1 MDYRIF
7 PPEEMLEATVELPL
21 SKSVS
26 ARQLVID
33 AIAGCATEVAV
44 ADCDDTRVLSES
56 LTRRTGDVNV
66 GAAGT
71 AMRFLTA
78 FYAATEGTDVT
89 LDGSERMRRRPVGAL
104 VEALR
109 KLGADIEYAGEEGFP
124 PLRIRGRRL
133 TGGSLEMDAS
143 VSSQFTSALLMVA
156 PTMKEAL
163 HITMVN
169 EVTSLPYLKMTAEMM
184 RRRGAEVEIEGVRAH
199 AFPGEY
205 NRKQEA
211 VERDWSAASY
221 WYETAALTAGW
232 VTLPGLAPH
241 SLQGDG
247 AMRGYG
253 ERLGVVTE
261 FDDGAAELSASPE
274 QFSRFD
280 QDMCD
285 TPDLVQT
292 VAITA
297 AMLGIPF
304 RLTGVHTLRNKETDR
319 LEALRTEA
327 LKLGFVFEIEGDN
340 VISWEGRRNP
350 IFAVPEFDTYDD
362 HRMAMALAPV
372 SVFLP
377 GIVVRD
383 AEVVSKSYPDF
394 WEDLRSAGFIITDA
408 SEPLPEPSDE

>member
-26 ARQLVID
+26 ARALVID
-33 AIAGCATEVAV
+33 AIAGCGTAVAV
-44 ADCDDTRVLSES
+44 ADCDDTRVLAES
-56 LTRRTGDVNV
+56 LKRLHGDVNV
-66 GAAGT
+66 GPAGT

-78 FYAATEGTDVT
+78 YYAATDGADVT
-89 LDGSERMRRRPVGAL
+89 LDGNERMRRRPIGAL
-104 VEALR
+104 VDSLR
-109 KLGADIEYAGEEGFP
+109 KLGADIEYGGEEGFP

-133 TGGSLEMDAS
+133 KGGSLEIDAS

-156 PTMKEAL
+156 PTMEEAL
-163 HITMVN
+163 HLTMVN

-199 AFPGEY
+199 AFPGKY
-205 NRKQEA
+205 NARQVT
-211 VERDWSAASY
+211 VERDWSSASY
-221 WYETAALTAGW
+221 WYEIAALTAGW
-232 VTLPGLAPH
+232 VTLPGLTLP
-241 SLQGDG
+241 SLQGDS
-247 AMRGYG
+247 AMRVYG
-253 ERLGVVTE
+253 AKLGVVTNIE
-261 FDDGAAELSASPE
+261 DGAAELSASPE

-292 VAITA
+292 VAVTA
-297 AMLGIPF
+297 AMLGVPF
-304 RLTGVHTLRNKETDR
+304 RLSGVQTLRNKETDR
-319 LEALRTEA
+319 LEALRREA
-327 LKLGFVFEIEGDN
+327 LKLGLVFEIENDN

-350 IFAVPEFDTYDD
+350 IFAVPEFDTYGD

-383 AEVVSKSYPDF
+383 VEVVSKSYPDF
-394 WEDLRSAGFIITDA
+394 WEDLRGAGFIITDA
-408 SEPLPEPSDE
+408 SEPLPAPADE